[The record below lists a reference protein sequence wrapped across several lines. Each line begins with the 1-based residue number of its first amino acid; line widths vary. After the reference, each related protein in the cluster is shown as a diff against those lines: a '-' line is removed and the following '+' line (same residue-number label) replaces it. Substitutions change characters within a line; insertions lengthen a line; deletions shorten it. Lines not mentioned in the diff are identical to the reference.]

1 MKRILWLAKG
11 LGRGGAEQLL
21 LGATRHVDPE
31 RFQVEVAYL
40 LPEKDALVPEFEA
53 RGVTVHCVE
62 NRSPF
67 DPSWTR
73 HLRDLVRRR
82 EFDLVHTHMPYVAS
96 GARVVLPRSVVLVH
110 TEHNLWDRYRVP
122 TRWANLVTYSRN
134 ATVIAVSRAV
144 ADSIRFPSWLPSRC
158 PPIEVVYHGAD
169 LARVSRGR
177 GGESGCPSEARYRS
191 GCFRHRFRR
200 ELHGEEGPSHAPRG
214 DGAPSACDAQRAS
227 RARRARS
234 AGSRAT
240 ARVSELALDH
250 VHFTGM
256 RDDVYELL
264 AGFDI
269 FALSSR
275 YEGLPIA
282 LLEAMATGVACVATS
297 VGGVP
302 EVIVDGREGRLVP
315 AGDTAGFASALEE
328 VLTDES
334 MRRAL
339 GRAARERG
347 ETFDLRRAVRRT
359 EAIYD
364 RCLVGS

>member
-1 MKRILWLAKG
+1 
-11 LGRGGAEQLL
+11 
-21 LGATRHVDPE
+21 
-31 RFQVEVAYL
+31 
-40 LPEKDALVPEFEA
+40 
-53 RGVTVHCVE
+53 
-62 NRSPF
+62 
-67 DPSWTR
+67 
-73 HLRDLVRRR
+73 
-82 EFDLVHTHMPYVAS
+82 
-96 GARVVLPRSVVLVH
+96 
-110 TEHNLWDRYRVP
+110 
-122 TRWANLVTYSRN
+122 
-134 ATVIAVSRAV
+134 
-144 ADSIRFPSWLPSRC
+144 
-158 PPIEVVYHGAD
+158 
-169 LARVSRGR
+169 
-177 GGESGCPSEARYRS
+177 
-191 GCFRHRFRR
+191 
-200 ELHGEEGPSHAPRG
+200 
-214 DGAPSACDAQRAS
+214 
-227 RARRARS
+227 
-234 AGSRAT
+234 
-240 ARVSELALDH
+240 
-250 VHFTGM
+250 M